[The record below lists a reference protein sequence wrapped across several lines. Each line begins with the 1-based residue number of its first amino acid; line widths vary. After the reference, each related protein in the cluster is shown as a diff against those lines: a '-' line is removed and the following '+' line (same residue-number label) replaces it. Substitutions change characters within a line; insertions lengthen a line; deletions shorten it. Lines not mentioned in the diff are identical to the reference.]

1 MAVSVAR
8 FTAEKKPPNTGPTG
22 MDLMAAFRLY
32 IDQMLADCGEGMKAF
47 LFDKVTLSTVS
58 IVYNQSDLG
67 QKGVYLYELLNVE
80 RKQKM
85 KHLNAIVYIRPTQE
99 NVAALCRE
107 LERPAFCAYYVY
119 FSYYLED
126 DMSTENALSQ
136 IAKADEHEVIKEVKE
151 MYTEYTPVTNNLFT
165 FNLRHVLRPGS
176 CKWVIDALDST
187 CMGLT
192 SVLLSL
198 KCKPVVRHVKNR
210 PTEELAKAIVKM
222 YQAHPRQFAAASKK
236 RTIPPLLLILDRHN
250 DATTPLLNQ
259 WYYHAQAHELLT
271 IEQNKIDVSKMP
283 GLSKDEKAYTFSA
296 ENDDFIRENMYKNYG
311 EIGEITQVLMREYQT
326 KVAGSKQLDSIEEMK
341 TFIENFP
348 EFKKLSST
356 TFKHVGLTSE
366 ITRMVK
372 MHHLMAVSEVE
383 QEIVEGDDRSRV
395 KEVNTL
401 YCIDSYCNVA
411 GA

>member
-1 MAVSVAR
+1 MAASVAP
-8 FTAEKKPPNTGPTG
+8 FTAEKKPPNTGPGG
-22 MDLMAAFRLY
+22 MDLMVAFRLY
-32 IDQMLADCGEGMKAF
+32 IDQMLADCGEGMKVF

-85 KHLNAIVYIRPTQE
+85 KHLDAIVYIRPTKE
-99 NVAALCRE
+99 NVDALCRE
-107 LERPAFCAYYVY
+107 LERPVFCAYYVY
-119 FSYYLED
+119 FTYYLED

-136 IAKADEHEVIKEVKE
+136 IAKADEHEVIKKVNE
-151 MYTEYTPVTNNLFT
+151 MYTEYTPVTSNLFT
-165 FNLRHVLRPGS
+165 FNLRCVLTPGVS
-176 CKWVIDALDST
+176 KWVIEALDST

-210 PTEELAKAIVKM
+210 PAGELAKAIVKM

-236 RTIPPLLLILDRHN
+236 HTTPPLLLILDRHN

-259 WYYHAQAHELLT
+259 WYYHAQTHELLT

-283 GLSKDEKAYTFSA
+283 GLGKDEKAFTFSA
-296 ENDDFIRENMYKNYG
+296 ESDDFIRENMYKNYG
-311 EIGEITQVLMREYQT
+311 EIGEMAQALMSEYQS
-326 KVAGSKQLDSIEEMK
+326 KVAGSRQLESIEDMK
-341 TFIENFP
+341 SFIENFP
-348 EFKKLSST
+348 DFKKLSST

-366 ITRMVK
+366 ISRLVK
-372 MHHLMAVSEVE
+372 THHLMAVSEVE
-383 QEIVEGDDRSRV
+383 QEIVEGDDRSGV

-401 YCIDSYCNVA
+401 YCIDCCCDVV